1 MRGAFRAEYRHV
13 ARVFAGRMRPDH
25 DQNGMGLHDLSPAP
39 ATGVDVGSRGPLK
52 HPD

>member
-25 DQNGMGLHDLSPAP
+25 DQNGLGLHDLNAAP
-39 ATGVDVGSRGPLK
+39 ATGVDVGLCRPLK
-52 HPD
+52 HPG